1 MAPSRTSSRHDS
13 VFSSQSLTVANPVAF
28 ALKKAEV
35 AFEVCRDTCTPFED
49 NKKAPADVRSIV
61 VYMKSFCGVLGALQ
75 TMIEDSRIQ
84 LDRPGSARRQLQ
96 NVASLLEDCVTLLL
110 EIQDRSSEFVSDKKV
125 KGLFK
130 RLSSSKEDIRFLRE
144 HLSQVKLSL
153 NLALSSLDL
162 LIIACSQSEALHKG
176 QEWDDVC
183 SEIRKMRSKLTRL
196 PTHLTESEK
205 DSISRLSAASIAS
218 LASISNVTTMES
230 RMHDFV
236 DTTLSVLDM
245 AGAEKAANPAET
257 NVHPAIRKEV
267 ERPFQIYGH
276 LRVNMAM
283 RPLANDEKA
292 YALSAGDAITI
303 DGIYDSV
310 WVIARPIAK
319 LGSPGLISV
328 QAVEV
333 RNMDTR
339 EVVPDV
345 GRALAMARVPTWY
358 THPEQAPPI

>member
-1 MAPSRTSSRHDS
+1 
-13 VFSSQSLTVANPVAF
+13 
-28 ALKKAEV
+28 
-35 AFEVCRDTCTPFED
+35 
-49 NKKAPADVRSIV
+49 
-61 VYMKSFCGVLGALQ
+61 MKSFCGVLGALQ
-75 TMIEDSRIQ
+75 TMIEDSRSH
-84 LDRPGSARRQLQ
+84 LDRPGTARRQLQ
-96 NVASLLEDCVTLLL
+96 NVATLLEDCVTLLL
-110 EIQDRSSEFVSDKKV
+110 EIKDRSQDFVSDRKV

-162 LIIACSQSEALHKG
+162 LIIASNQSEALHKG

-183 SEIRKMRSKLTRL
+183 SEIRKMRSKLTKL
-196 PTHLTESEK
+196 PTHLTQSEQ
-205 DSISRLSAASIAS
+205 DSISKLSMASIAS
-218 LASISNVTTMES
+218 LASIANVTTMETT
-230 RMHDFV
+230 MHDFV

-245 AGAEKAANPAET
+245 AGAAKTEPEESN
-257 NVHPAIRKEV
+257 HPANRKEL

-276 LRVNMAM
+276 LRTNMAM
-283 RPLANDEKA
+283 RPLAYDEKA

-310 WVIARPIAK
+310 WVVARPIAK
-319 LGSPGLISV
+319 LGSPALVSV

-339 EVVPDV
+339 EVVRDV
-345 GRALAMARVPTWY
+345 GRALAAARVPTWY
-358 THPEQAPPI
+358 THPEQSPPI